1 MNQATSIFGA
11 LYRRKHVVLLVML
24 GSIAVGVFQ
33 SKTVPKDYVAA
44 AEILVPTQPV
54 GISISSEGGNV
65 PTGPMLPEQNEGDL
79 IGIVAN
85 LRSRA
90 VMNRVA
96 LELPGI
102 NPRQLKKN
110 IRGDVTKDGVV
121 EYKGYGRTAEE
132 AAKIANAAVY
142 AFAFVLEDMAKQI
155 MDANLATFELNEGP
169 AWNNVEEKS
178 AELTA
183 YLLELGTADFDGEVE
198 AWLAERARIE
208 TARFQLEM
216 RYQEALVQ
224 RPVIERALE
233 GRPEFVESQRQMALP
248 GTYSEALEHVTR
260 LSSELAVARMTRTDE
275 HPDTIRLIKE
285 VEEARARAETQ
296 GDLVLSSVTTTQD
309 RKYADLAGKL
319 VDMDILE
326 AGYVPQRDAYD
337 ARKVE
342 LDAKLADVPGY
353 MQKIQTLQAEYR
365 QYRDLAERITARKNE
380 MLLHLKHGL
389 SFSMIDENAL
399 ASPDRAIALPT
410 MTGLLMFTG
419 LGGLLLGI
427 FVALGS
433 ATIARMRATRPY

>member
-24 GSIAVGVFQ
+24 GSIAVGIFH
-33 SKTVPKDYVAA
+33 SYTVAPDYVAA

-65 PTGPMLPEQNEGDL
+65 PNGPLLPEQNEGDL

-142 AFAFVLEDMAKQI
+142 AFAEVLEDMAKQT
-155 MDANLATFELNEGP
+155 MEANLATFTANEGP
-169 AWNNVEEKS
+169 AWKKVEEKS

-183 YLLELGTADFDGEVE
+183 YLLDLGTADFNGEVE
-198 AWLAERARIE
+198 AWLAERTRIQ
-208 TARFQLEM
+208 TARFQLEL

-233 GRPEFVESQRQMALP
+233 SRPEYVESQRQMALP
-248 GTYSEALEHVTR
+248 STYTEALEQVTR
-260 LSSELAVARMTRTDE
+260 LSSELAVARMKFTDE
-275 HPDTIRLIKE
+275 HPEAIRLIQE
-285 VEEARARAETQ
+285 VEAARARAETQ
-296 GDLVLSSVTTTQD
+296 GELVLSSVTTTQD
-309 RKYADLAGKL
+309 RKYSDLAGKL
-319 VDMDILE
+319 IDMDILA
-326 AGYVPQRDAYD
+326 AGYIPQRDAFESRE
-337 ARKVE
+337 AE
-342 LDAKLADVPGY
+342 LDAKLGEVPGY
-353 MQKIQTLQAEYR
+353 MQKIQSLQSEYS
-365 QYRDLAERITARKNE
+365 QFRDLAERISARKSE
-380 MLLHLKHGL
+380 MELHLEHGL
-389 SFSMIDENAL
+389 AFSMIDENAL

-410 MTGLLMFTG
+410 MVGLLMFTS

-433 ATIARMRATRPY
+433 ATIARMRASRPY